1 MRRGGYGSATSS
13 TTYAN
18 RAVRLSVSTKKPR
31 LEAPKSRLLARS
43 MRGQSGPLPD
53 SPKHTTQQRRV
64 KEEAPGGVLPGLEER
79 LTE

>member
-13 TTYAN
+13 TTHAN
-18 RAVRLSVSTKKPR
+18 RAVRLSVSKKKPR
-31 LEAPKSRLLARS
+31 LEAPKSRLLSFDERS
-43 MRGQSGPLPD
+43 VWSAYQTAPSI
-53 SPKHTTQQRRV
+53 QQRRV